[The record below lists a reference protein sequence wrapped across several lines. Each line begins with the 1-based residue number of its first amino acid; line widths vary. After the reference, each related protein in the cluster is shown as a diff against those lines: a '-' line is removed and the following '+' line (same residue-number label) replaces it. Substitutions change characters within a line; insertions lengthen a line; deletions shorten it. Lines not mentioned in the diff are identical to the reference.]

1 MILLICVFQNDSAD
15 ICSALIWPEFN
26 LVSDHQGIGY
36 VNIFVKSEI
45 LEKDDFPEIEV
56 KSKYPD
62 YNHSRAKT
70 KREIIKELFDPSH
83 YDPDTRPGEGMIPFV
98 ISLREGLERGPV
110 VVLIRPSAYPF
121 SLRQTLV

>member
-1 MILLICVFQNDSAD
+1 MILGGRIAPLSTIFLICVFQNDPAD
-15 ICSALIWPEFN
+15 TSPALIWPEFN

-56 KSKYPD
+56 KSRYPD

-83 YDPDTRPGEGMIPFV
+83 YDPDTRPGEGMIV
-98 ISLREGLERGPV
+98 MV
-110 VVLIRPSAYPF
+110 VWEHKGRVRKRPSWLY
-121 SLRQTLV
+121 